1 MLDFFNNII
10 YNILV
15 ACRCRVAGRA
25 RTIGNRVAIKS
36 GSRVRIPP
44 SAPGK
49 EASHTDAFLCF
60 SKGDNMK
67 KMQVVIDLFFTIIAA
82 VLSTIGLYVF
92 VNPAN
97 FAPSGVDGIS
107 MMLEK
112 ITDINMGY
120 ISLAINI
127 PLLIMA
133 WFFISKK
140 YVAYTTIFTIISSVM
155 LIIVEKIDF
164 YQYISKNNAW
174 IAVLAS
180 GVILGARTAIMIK
193 IGGST
198 GGVDIIATVVQQKRP
213 YLNIESLI
221 SIFCY
226 VIIGISFFVY
236 GNIES
241 IIMSVAQMMIF
252 NLAMNSILKTTRNAV
267 EARIITDNPEEF
279 KDDIINNLKHGAT
292 IIDGTGMFTGDN
304 KKIIVTIINLRQMN
318 DLIKISKNHPNSFIY
333 FSEVNG
339 VWGNFRWN
347 KTDEVK

>member
-1 MLDFFNNII
+1 
-10 YNILV
+10 
-15 ACRCRVAGRA
+15 
-25 RTIGNRVAIKS
+25 
-36 GSRVRIPP
+36 
-44 SAPGK
+44 
-49 EASHTDAFLCF
+49 
-60 SKGDNMK
+60 MK
-67 KMQVVIDLFFTIIAA
+67 KLQVVIDLFFTVIAA
-82 VLSTIGLYVF
+82 ALSTIGLYVF

-140 YVAYTTIFTIISSVM
+140 YVVYTTIFTIISSVM
-155 LIIVEKIDF
+155 LILVEKFDF

-226 VIIGISFFVY
+226 IIIGVSFFVY

-267 EARIITDNPEEF
+267 EARIITDNPQEF
-279 KDDIINNLKHGAT
+279 RDDIINNLKHGAT
-292 IIDGTGMFTGDN
+292 IIDGEGMFTGRA
-304 KKIIVTIINLRQMN
+304 KKIVITIINVRQMN
-318 DLIKISKNHPNSFIY
+318 ELIKISKRHPNSFIY